1 MIYWQLLGVYLKIG
15 IFGFGGGYAMLS
27 LIQYEVVDKYHWL
40 TLQEFTDVVAISQMT
55 PGPIGIN
62 SATYIGYT
70 ATGSVWGSVIAT
82 FAVCLPSFLLVLL
95 ISFFYAKFKNN
106 KYVAAAFTG
115 LRPMT
120 VGLIGAAALLL
131 MNKENF
137 IDYKSILIFAGA
149 FLLTWKYKN
158 TSYLDLPRRSGGVGD
173 LLVKGKSQRR
183 KARGEKRKGKE
194 KPEKEKPEKER
205 N

>member
-1 MIYWQLLGVYLKIG
+1 MIYWELFCVYLKIG

-27 LIQYEVVDKYHWL
+27 LIQYEVVDKHHWL
-40 TLQEFTDVVAISQMT
+40 TLTEFTDVVAISQMT

-70 ATGSVWGSVIAT
+70 VTGNTWGAIVAT

-95 ISFFYAKFKNN
+95 ISYFFARFRSNR
-106 KYVAAAFTG
+106 YVAAAFTG

-120 VGLIGAAALLL
+120 VGLIGAAALIM

-137 IDYKSILIFAGA
+137 IDYKSIAIFLAA
-149 FLLTWKYKN
+149 FFLTWKYKIHPIL
-158 TSYLDLPRRSGGVGD
+158 TIFLAGIAGIIIYW
-173 LLVKGKSQRR
+173 
-183 KARGEKRKGKE
+183 
-194 KPEKEKPEKER
+194 
-205 N
+205 